1 MDGKLGTYREVD
13 TLGKSQLDLIL
24 QVYDGAIKAVTD
36 ARHAYEQRENQN
48 GYDDIERAKRFV
60 MHLYTTLDFDKGEQ
74 IAEKLGHLYVYALNQ
89 MNVLQAT
96 KAVSE
101 ADNIIGVLTNLR
113 NGWNEL
119 RLTDSAG
126 HGASTAPVSSTRA
139 GQFTASA

>member
-24 QVYDGAIKAVTD
+24 QVYDGAIKAVMD
-36 ARHAYEQRENQN
+36 ARHEYDQQENQK
-48 GYDDIERAKRFV
+48 GYEDIERAKRFV

-96 KAVSE
+96 KTVSE

-113 NGWNEL
+113 NGWSEL
-119 RLTDSAG
+119 RQTDAAG
-126 HGASTAPVSSTRA
+126 HVVSATPVSSTHA
-139 GQFTASA
+139 GQFTVSA